1 MSELSLER
9 RCRRIV
15 RAYPAGPRAE
25 EVLTTLMD
33 SNEGRRRPRVADA
46 FDVLWHGLATRLGDR
61 SAGTRFGRWG
71 DAASVAVV
79 AALVMQTTTAI
90 ALVYRLYNQ
99 TGAELPRY
107 VDESGTVGGV
117 VLILPSRALQLV
129 ATATVL
135 LAVAATAAA
144 CLGRVRT
151 ARWLVAVTALAGLAS
166 VVTSRSSELDAA
178 FTTPYGV
185 LAAIVAAV
193 CAAAVVFGGTV
204 ARAARAVPA
213 WWWGLAAVPCMVT
226 AGIAVDMGRGPFLSG
241 RAGVA
246 LTTYGVQALV
256 LFFLALPLV
265 RQSAAVFAGAAA
277 TVLLTVPWLIVA
289 LSARGYPEPRM
300 SLALGW
306 TAFAWVAVGGMVA
319 LAMRIERTVASD

>member
-1 MSELSLER
+1 MSDVSLER
-9 RCRRIV
+9 RCRRLA

-33 SNEGRRRPRVADA
+33 SNEGRRRPRLADA
-46 FDVLWHGLATRLGDR
+46 LDVLWHGFVSRLGDR

-71 DAASVAVV
+71 DAAAVAVV

-90 ALVYRLYNQ
+90 ALVYRLFHQ

-107 VDESGTVGGV
+107 YNPEYGSEAVY
-117 VLILPSRALQLV
+117 LILPSRALQL
-129 ATATVL
+129 AATVTAV

-151 ARWLVAVTALAGLAS
+151 ARWLVAVTAGAGVAS
-166 VVTSRSSELDAA
+166 VAVSRSSELNAA
-178 FTTPYGV
+178 FTSPYGV
-185 LAAIVAAV
+185 LAALVPAV

-204 ARAARAVPA
+204 ARAARVVPA
-213 WWWGLAAVPCMVT
+213 WWWGLAAVPCMVV
-226 AGIAVDMGRGPFLSG
+226 AGFAVDIGRGPFLSG

-246 LTTYGVQALV
+246 LTTYGLQALV
-256 LFFLALPLV
+256 LLFLAMPLV

-277 TVLLTVPWLIVA
+277 TVVLTVPWLVAA
-289 LSARGYPEPRM
+289 LSARGYGEPRM
-300 SLALGW
+300 RLAIAW

-319 LAMRIERTVASD
+319 LAMRAGREAASD